1 MQLDGSWEG
10 KWSWQAHTDLPE
22 AALARIGGEGHLL
35 WGVLFSGLDNLF
47 LKNVE
52 PGGVVET

>member
-10 KWSWQAHTDLPE
+10 KWSWQAHTELAE
-22 AALARIGGEGHLL
+22 TALARIGGEGHLL

-47 LKNVE
+47 LKKRR
-52 PGGVVET
+52 TWRSC